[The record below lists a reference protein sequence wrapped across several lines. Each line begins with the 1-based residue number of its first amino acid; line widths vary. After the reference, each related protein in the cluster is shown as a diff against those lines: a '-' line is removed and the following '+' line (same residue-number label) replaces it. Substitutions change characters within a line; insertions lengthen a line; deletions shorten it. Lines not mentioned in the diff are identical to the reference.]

1 MGGESTIA
9 AETRTRKRMQ
19 ACRSSADVAPMT
31 EVGAAAEMATTEMP
45 TVMAA
50 MMPTAMMTTAVA
62 SAAMTSAAMA
72 ATFRNGI
79 PGGRQQ
85 DRENNEAN
93 PEIEFRHGA
102 LMPQRTANQRLRL
115 KNSGVMTKFH
125 VSGKAAGGTARG

>member
-1 MGGESTIA
+1 
-9 AETRTRKRMQ
+9 
-19 ACRSSADVAPMT
+19 
-31 EVGAAAEMATTEMP
+31 MP
-45 TVMAA
+45 TVVAA

-62 SAAMTSAAMA
+62 SAAMASAAMT

>member
-1 MGGESTIA
+1 MIA

-19 ACRSSADVAPMT
+19 ACRSSADVVPMT
-31 EVGAAAEMATTEMP
+31 EVGTAAE
-45 TVMAA
+45 MAA

-62 SAAMTSAAMA
+62 SAAMT
-72 ATFRNGI
+72 ATFRSGI
-79 PGGRQQ
+79 PGGRQH

-93 PEIEFRHGA
+93 PDIEFRHGA

-125 VSGKAAGGTARG
+125 VSRKAAGGTARG

>member
-1 MGGESTIA
+1 VGGESTIA

-31 EVGAAAEMATTEMP
+31 EVGTAAEMAT

-62 SAAMTSAAMA
+62 SAAMT
-72 ATFRNGI
+72 ATFRSGK
-79 PGGRQQ
+79 PGGRQH

-93 PEIEFRHGA
+93 PDIEFRHGA
-102 LMPQRTANQRLRL
+102 LMPQCTANQRLRL

-125 VSGKAAGGTARG
+125 VSRKAAGGTARG

>member
-1 MGGESTIA
+1 MIA

-19 ACRSSADVAPMT
+19 GCRSSADVAPMT
-31 EVGAAAEMATTEMP
+31 EVGTAAEMA

-62 SAAMTSAAMA
+62 SAAMASAAMT
-72 ATFRNGI
+72 ATFRSGI
-79 PGGRQQ
+79 PGGRQH

-93 PEIEFRHGA
+93 PDIEFRHGA
-102 LMPQRTANQRLRL
+102 LMPQCTANQRLRL

-125 VSGKAAGGTARG
+125 VSRKAAGGTARG